1 MAKRDSAL
9 FHRHE
14 IHDYI
19 HIHIGRVKGPHKV
32 DKCSYEQDDLLVIAL
47 LTYLTGRKDYTDMS
61 LFAKHRERE
70 FGQLS

>member
-1 MAKRDSAL
+1 M
-9 FHRHE
+9 
-14 IHDYI
+14 
-19 HIHIGRVKGPHKV
+19 IHIGRVKDPHKV